1 MFALLSPEL
10 LNALHLYM
18 PASLRVGFLILNVS
32 KNLFFFPFLHSQVM
46 RASSLMTLSFLYQ
59 VISGKGLASK
69 MHSRIKS
76 SPSCLIEGFL
86 GNRGGIPSGILGL
99 SPPEPEKHLEKA
111 WSWPENRWCKWT
123 LFFVCLHR
131 SATKEITQ
139 WLILSRFAD
148 DACYLEKELI
158 SKVNLLFTR

>member
-1 MFALLSPEL
+1 MQFTNNSARNKNLLSNLRSMFALLSPEL

-18 PASLRVGFLILNVS
+18 PASLRVGFLILRVS

-59 VISGKGLASK
+59 VISGKGFASK

-99 SPPEPEKHLEKA
+99 SPPEPEKVHK
-111 WSWPENRWCKWT
+111 
-123 LFFVCLHR
+123 
-131 SATKEITQ
+131 
-139 WLILSRFAD
+139 
-148 DACYLEKELI
+148 
-158 SKVNLLFTR
+158 KVMLAGNC